1 MIDYNTYIEEEIFNE
16 QQAKALAEN
25 IIGQLDRKYW
35 YMNIDKNIII
45 IYKNIQKIIFIKV
58 NKIVIKKGNNKL

>member
-1 MIDYNTYIEEEIFNE
+1 MIDDNTYIEEEIFNE

-35 YMNIDKNIII
+35 YMNIDKNI
-45 IYKNIQKIIFIKV
+45 QKIIFIKV
-58 NKIVIKKGNNKL
+58 NNNSK